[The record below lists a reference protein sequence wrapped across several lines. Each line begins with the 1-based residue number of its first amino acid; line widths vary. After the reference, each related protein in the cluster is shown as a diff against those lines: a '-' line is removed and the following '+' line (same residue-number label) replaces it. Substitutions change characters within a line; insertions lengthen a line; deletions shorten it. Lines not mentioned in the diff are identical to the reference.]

1 MNSVTDPWVVHYER
15 LMDILNR
22 AGVSRDMGPKV
33 QRKIL
38 IMHRN
43 AITREELK
51 EALSLF
57 PQVFGEEMQ

>member
-15 LMDILNR
+15 LMDILTK
-22 AGVSRDMGPKV
+22 AGVSRDLPPRI

-38 IMHRN
+38 IMHMGTISN
-43 AITREELK
+43 KELK

-57 PQVFGEEMQ
+57 KVVYKGEL